1 MVPQA
6 LTEDECGAGTGGR
19 ALRKVQLAG
28 AGNAA
33 ISACMFN
40 QLLRHLSAPVPVA
53 APESRLALAAL
64 LVRLARA
71 DGDYAPTERD
81 RIDRALSER
90 FGLSPSAATALRSEG
105 EALEAGAADTVRFT
119 KVLKDAVPL
128 DDRAELM
135 QTLWSV
141 VLADGVR
148 AAEEDQA
155 MRIVASLLGLT
166 DRESGQARQRAEAR
180 R

>member
-1 MVPQA
+1 MVF
-6 LTEDECGAGTGGR
+6 TAGYLKTMHG
-19 ALRKVQLAG
+19 LSLANF
-28 AGNAA
+28 AAMTYGNAVLFA
-33 ISACMFN
+33 SVM
-40 QLLRHLSAPVPVA
+40 VV
-53 APESRLALAAL
+53 EAL
-64 LVRLARA
+64 LGL
-71 DGDYAPTERD
+71 D

-90 FGLSPSAATALRSEG
+90 FGLSPSAATALRGEG

-166 DRESGQARQRAEAR
+166 DRQSGQARQRAEAR